1 MSVSALT
8 SAMAIAAA
16 TVPAGETPASSAHP
30 GFEPI
35 TAGSGP
41 SDSKL
46 GSEVPLSLVLAQSAG
61 PPAEATGESAAP
73 PESPSP
79 PAAEPALPPSA
90 PASGEEQIVVTG
102 RKPSPDDP
110 LEDLNAETF
119 KVMRA
124 VDESF
129 IAPIAFAY
137 EDIMPRPVRKGLSNF
152 LRNLGG
158 PIVFINDLLQL
169 RPDKAAETFGRFLIN
184 TTVGL
189 AGVVD
194 VAKKKPFFL
203 RHRSN
208 GFANTLGFYGVKP
221 GPYFYLPLL
230 GPTTLRDFIGD
241 RLDLFLLPWIYGKL
255 LQKREI
261 FVPIA
266 VLGALDHR
274 LEIDDNLKAIRASR
288 DPYLATRTF
297 YLQKRQV
304 EVDALRSRK
313 VQNTTPLAPGS
324 IPAPTRRSLIQYPP
338 RADSSGAVGGPL
350 LGALTG
356 DLLGDARPSSGYRR
370 LSSASTTASAACSA
384 DIAVVSIRIS
394 GCSGSS

>member
-1 MSVSALT
+1 MCWRNRQDRPRRRL
-8 SAMAIAAA
+8 
-16 TVPAGETPASSAHP
+16 ASQ
-30 GFEPI
+30 
-35 TAGSGP
+35 
-41 SDSKL
+41 L
-46 GSEVPLSLVLAQSAG
+46 LCRN
-61 PPAEATGESAAP
+61 
-73 PESPSP
+73 SPSP
-79 PAAEPALPPSA
+79 PTEEPALPPSA
-90 PASGEEQIVVTG
+90 PAGGEEQIIVTG

-119 KVMRA
+119 RVTRA
-124 VDESF
+124 IDESL

-137 EDIMPRPVRKGLSNF
+137 EDIMPRPIRKGLSNF

-158 PIVFINDLLQL
+158 PIVFINDLLQF
-169 RPDKAAETFGRFLIN
+169 RPDKAAATLGRFLIN
-184 TTVGL
+184 TTVGF

-203 RHRSN
+203 PHRSN

-241 RLDLFLLPWIYGKL
+241 RLDLFLLPSFYGKL

-266 VLGALDHR
+266 VLGALDNR

-297 YLQKRQV
+297 YLQKRQA
-304 EVDALRSRK
+304 EIDALRVRK
-313 VQNTTPLAPGS
+313 VQTMTPLAPGS
-324 IPAPTRRSLIQYPP
+324 MPAPTRRSPVQYPP
-338 RADSSGAVGGPL
+338 RAKFTGAGGPL

-356 DLLGDARPSSGYRR
+356 DLLGGVRPSSGYRR